1 MIKTTTQAGKI
12 GEDFAIQVLK
22 KNNYQIL
29 ARNFHSRF
37 GELDVIAQDRDTLVF
52 VEIKTRWSKN
62 FGNPEEAVNPRKL
75 YRIEKAAQYFKLL
88 HPKTPDNMRIDVV
101 ATEVKDGKVI
111 NARILKNVTG
121 F

>member
-1 MIKTTTQAGKI
+1 MIKTSTLAGKI
-12 GEDFAIQVLK
+12 GEDFAVSFLK

-37 GELDVIAQDRDTLVF
+37 GELDVVAQELNTLVF

-62 FGNPEEAVNPRKL
+62 FGNPEEAVNLRKL
-75 YRIEKAAQYFKLL
+75 GRIERAAQYFKLL

-101 ATEVKDGKVI
+101 ATEVKDGKVVH
-111 NARILKNVTG
+111 ARILKNVTG